1 MHKIG
6 KEGQIQ
12 VTIKRMNL
20 QETMEKYV
28 YKPKRFYSIVFVA
41 TWGLWIPAIFIK
53 SEIAMVFMIL
63 GLLAPAVTAVITVLA
78 SGNKQLK
85 DDFKRKIVGFYRIKP
100 GIIAIAVLMFF
111 AAVLLSLATS
121 VIFGGSVE
129 QFSFTEDFSFSIA
142 GSSALLTIILAS
154 TIEELGW
161 RGYGEDAIGSYH
173 TWFKESII
181 FGCIW
186 ACWHLPLFMIE
197 GTYQYSL
204 TKMGPLYVINFL
216 VSVIPLDFI
225 QTWVYVK
232 NNRSML
238 ATIIFH
244 LFINIA
250 QEKIAMTP
258 ETKCIE
264 TIFITILAIIIV
276 LTNRDMFFDNK
287 HIGHMLE

>member
-1 MHKIG
+1 
-6 KEGQIQ
+6 
-12 VTIKRMNL
+12 
-20 QETMEKYV
+20 MEKYV
-28 YKPKRFYSIVFVA
+28 YRPKRFYAIVFLV

-53 SEIAMVFMIL
+53 NDISMLFMIL
-63 GLLAPAVTAVITVLA
+63 GLLAPAVTAVITVFK
-78 SGNKQLK
+78 SGNKELK
-85 DDFKRKIVGFYRIKP
+85 SDFKRKIVGFYRIKP
-100 GIIAIAVLMFF
+100 GYIAVAAILFF
-111 AAVLLSLATS
+111 VAVFLAITTS
-121 VIFGGSVE
+121 VIFGGSTE
-129 QFSFTEDFSFSIA
+129 QFSFTDDFSFSIA
-142 GSSALLTIILAS
+142 GTSALLTIILAS

-173 TWFKESII
+173 TWFTESII

-186 ACWHLPLFMIE
+186 ACWHLPLFLIE

-204 TKMGPLYVINFL
+204 AQLGPLYVINFL

-225 QTWVYVK
+225 QTLVYVK

-276 LTNRDMFFDNK
+276 LTNKDMFFETR
-287 HIGHMLE
+287 HIGHMLDEQKYMPKE